1 MMKTVKLPYKYFKLA
16 STSAVCAALWSAPGH
31 AQEPAQQEPQKKA
44 SVLEEVIVTAQRRAE
59 SQQDVAIS
67 MTVLNQDQLANANM
81 TNTSDLA
88 DYTPSLSVNNRF
100 GPENASFSLR
110 GFTTA
115 LRTTASVGV
124 YFAEVAAPRGQNVQ
138 TSGDGA
144 GPGTL
149 FDLENVQVLKGP
161 QGTLFGRNTTGGA
174 ILFVPTKPSDEFEG
188 YVEFSMGD
196 FGLRQQQAAINL
208 PLTDKL
214 KIRLGIDDKRRDGHL
229 NNVSGIGA
237 DELGDANFTAARLSL
252 LFDATESIQNYTV
265 INYADSETRG
275 TTSRL
280 FDCSTASPT
289 DNPLTLFTGPG
300 CRQQLEDQRNN
311 GQDGFYDL
319 VSTVSDPISAIEDL
333 RVINKL
339 SWNINESLTL
349 NNILAYTALVT
360 ENSSD
365 IFGTQFTETQATL
378 VAQALPFGFNVP
390 VGAADPRRE
399 FSPGISITNPDRPI
413 TDQQGRVF
421 ELQLQG
427 LSLEG
432 QLDWQ
437 AGVYY
442 EDSLP
447 NGVSG
452 NDAAILI
459 SCDLAT
465 IATGDPSQYNCFD
478 PSGGVLGGVS
488 QILNKT
494 EYRNKAVYAQGT
506 YDVFEWL
513 SVTAGARYTW
523 DDTLGEIEFVRH
535 TFLGNAPLQ
544 SIVSQE
550 KARQSSEAPTGL
562 LELQFRPY
570 EDVMIY
576 GKYVRGYRQGSV
588 NMAADVG
595 IQTHDKE
602 TVDTFEIGA
611 KTSFNWPVPGRFNVS
626 IFDNDFTDMQ
636 LQGGYVSPN
645 KGPTTAIF
653 NAGTAEIRGAEL
665 EAFFQLYEG
674 LTLSLS
680 YSRLI
685 TELLEQED
693 NQEKVEAAGG
703 PVAGATFSPS
713 AVVGDSLPFAQAYA
727 YTASLNYTLPLP
739 PAIGSISLGATYIAT
754 GEQRQ
759 SATGTTPFDVLE
771 PYSLINANASW
782 QDIMGLPL
790 DLNVFATN
798 VQDKEYLVYISGTD
812 GSLGFSSR
820 QMGLPRMYGARLRY
834 HF

>member
-1 MMKTVKLPYKYFKLA
+1 MTFNEKHPYKLDRLA
-16 STSAVCAALWSAPGH
+16 TACLVAFGIAASSTPGY
-31 AQEPAQQEPQKKA
+31 AQQKSTA
-44 SVLEEVIVTAQRRAE
+44 VLEEVIVTAQRRAE

-67 MTVLNQDQLANANM
+67 ITVLNQEQLANANM

-149 FDLENVQVLKGP
+149 FDLENVQVLKGA

-174 ILFVPTKPSDEFEG
+174 ILFVPRKPSDEFEG
-188 YVEFSMGD
+188 YVEFSVGD
-196 FGLRQQQAAINL
+196 YGLRQQQAAFNL
-208 PLTDKL
+208 PVTDKL
-214 KIRLGIDDKRRDGHL
+214 KIRLGIDDKQRDGHL
-229 NNVSGIGA
+229 NNITGIGA
-237 DELGDANFTAARLSL
+237 DELGDANYTALRLSV
-252 LFDATESIQNYTV
+252 LFDATDNIQNYTV
-265 INYADSETRG
+265 INHADSKTNG

-289 DNPLTLFTGPG
+289 ESPLTLFTGPG
-300 CRQQLEDQRNN
+300 CRQQLENQRTT
-311 GQDGFYDL
+311 GQDGFFDI
-319 VSTVSDPISAIEDL
+319 VSTVSDPTVEIEDL
-333 RVINKL
+333 RLINKL
-339 SWNINESLTL
+339 SWNITESLTL
-349 NNILAYTALVT
+349 NNILAYTELMT
-360 ENSSD
+360 NNSSD
-365 IFGTQFTETQATL
+365 IFGTQFTESQATL
-378 VAQALPFGFNVP
+378 IGIGLPG
-390 VGAADPRRE
+390 GLADPRRE
-399 FSPGISITNPDRPI
+399 FSPGMSVSNPDRPV
-413 TDQQGRVF
+413 TDQEGRVA

-427 LSLEG
+427 LSFEG
-432 QLDWQ
+432 RLDWQ

-447 NGVSG
+447 GGVSG

-459 SCDLAT
+459 SCDYAT

-478 PSGGVLGGVS
+478 PTGGVLGGVS

-535 TFLGNAPLQ
+535 TFALNAPLQ
-544 SIVSQE
+544 SIVSTE
-550 KARQSSEAPTGL
+550 RAKQSSEAPTGL
-562 LELQFRPY
+562 LELQFRPM
-570 EDVMIY
+570 EDVMVY
-576 GKYVRGYRQGSV
+576 SKYVRGYRQGSV

-602 TVDTFEIGA
+602 TVDTYEIGA
-611 KTSFNWPVPGRFNVS
+611 KTSFNWPVPARFN
-626 IFDNDFTDMQ
+626 IALFKNDFTDMQ

-653 NAGTAEIRGAEL
+653 NAGTAKIRGAEV

-680 YSRLI
+680 YSRLL

-693 NQEKVEAAGG
+693 NQPKVEAAGG

-713 AVVGDSLPFAQAYA
+713 AVVGDTLPFAQEHA
-727 YTASLNYTLPLP
+727 YTAGLNYQLPLP
-739 PAIGSISLGATYIAT
+739 PSIGFVSLGATYIAA

-782 QDIMGLPL
+782 RDIMGLPL
-790 DLNVFATN
+790 DLSVFATN
-798 VQDKEYLVYISGTD
+798 VQDKEYIVYISGTD
-812 GSLGFSSR
+812 SSLGFSSR

-834 HF
+834 NF

>member
-1 MMKTVKLPYKYFKLA
+1 MPYKLTDKFNRLLTA
-16 STSAVCAALWSAPGH
+16 SGIAASATLMGLSGEAAS
-31 AQEPAQQEPQKKA
+31 QEQTK
-44 SVLEEVIVTAQRRAE
+44 VTLEEVIVTAQRRAE

-67 MTVLNQDQLANANM
+67 MTVLNQDQLSNANM

-174 ILFVPTKPSDEFEG
+174 ILFVPRKPADELEG
-188 YVEFSMGD
+188 YVEFSSGD
-196 FGLRQQQAAINL
+196 FGLRQQQAVVNV
-208 PLTDKL
+208 PLTDTL
-214 KIRLGIDDKRRDGHL
+214 KIRLGIDDKNRDGHL
-229 NNVSGIGA
+229 NNISGIGA
-237 DELGDANFTAARLSL
+237 DELGNANYTAARLSV
-252 LFDATESIQNYTV
+252 LFDATDTIQNYTV
-265 INYADSETRG
+265 VNYSDSETKG

-289 DNPLTLFTGPG
+289 ENPLTAFTGPG
-300 CRQQLEDQRNN
+300 CRRQLENQRAT
-311 GQDGFYDL
+311 GQDGFFDI
-319 VSTVSDPISAIEDL
+319 VSTVSDPIAAIEDL

-339 SWNINESLTL
+339 SWDITETLTL
-349 NNILAYTALVT
+349 NNILAYSEFFT
-360 ENSSD
+360 ENTSD
-365 IFGTQFTETQATL
+365 IFGTQFTETQA
-378 VAQALPFGFNVP
+378 ALIGIGVP
-390 VGAADPRRE
+390 GSVADPRRE
-399 FSPGISITNPDRPI
+399 FSAGISVTNPERPV
-413 TDQQGRVF
+413 TDQEGRVA
-421 ELQLQG
+421 ELQAQG
-427 LSLEG
+427 LNFDSR
-432 QLDWQ
+432 LDWQ
-437 AGVYY
+437 AGLYY

-459 SCDLAT
+459 SCEYAT
-465 IATGDPSQYNCFD
+465 IGTGDPSQYNCFD
-478 PSGGVLGGVS
+478 PTNGVLGGVS
-488 QILNKT
+488 QIRNKT

-506 YDVFEWL
+506 FDILQWL

-523 DDTLGEIEFVRH
+523 DDTRGEIEFVRH
-535 TFLGNAPLQ
+535 TFAGTVRQEP
-544 SIVSQE
+544 IVAKE
-550 KARQSSEAPTGL
+550 RAKQSSEAPTGL
-562 LELQFRPY
+562 LELQFRPFN
-570 EDVMIY
+570 DVMLY
-576 GKYVRGYRQGSV
+576 AKYVRGYRQGSV
-588 NMAADVG
+588 NMAADAG
-595 IQTHDKE
+595 IQTHDAE
-602 TVDTFEIGA
+602 TVDTYEVGA
-611 KTSFNWPVPGRFNVS
+611 KTSFDWPIPGRFNVS
-626 IFDNDFTDMQ
+626 VFDNDFKDMQ
-636 LQGGYVSPN
+636 LQGGYVSPA

-653 NAGTAEIRGAEL
+653 NAGSAEIRGVEA

-674 LTLSLS
+674 LTLALS
-680 YSRLI
+680 YSRLL
-685 TELLEQED
+685 TELLEQEN
-693 NQEKVEAAGG
+693 NQAKVEEAGG

-713 AVVGDSLPFAQAYA
+713 SVEGDTLPFAQEYA

-739 PAIGSISLGATYIAT
+739 PAIGAISLGATYIGA

-759 SATGTTPFDVLE
+759 SATGTTPFDVLD

-782 QDIMGLPL
+782 RDIMGLPL

-798 VQDKEYLVYISGTD
+798 VQDKEYEVYISGTD
-812 GSLGFSSR
+812 NSLGFSSR
-820 QMGLPRMYGARLRY
+820 QMGLPRMVGARLRY